1 MDDEDSDGF
10 ESGNA
15 FMTAPK
21 EAIAVGIDPPAYAAN
36 GLLSYE
42 IVRPR

>member
-10 ESGNA
+10 ESANA

-21 EAIAVGIDPPAYAAN
+21 EAIAVGLTP
-36 GLLSYE
+36 
-42 IVRPR
+42 RPMPLMVFSAMKL